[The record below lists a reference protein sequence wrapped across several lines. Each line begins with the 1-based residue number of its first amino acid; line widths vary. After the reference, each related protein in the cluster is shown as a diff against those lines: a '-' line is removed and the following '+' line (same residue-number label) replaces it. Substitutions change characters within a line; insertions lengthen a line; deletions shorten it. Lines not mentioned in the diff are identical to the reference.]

1 MNANDTV
8 FNDED
13 LLKLESV
20 IKNIK
25 DPNARK
31 RLVHLQHGLKKK
43 IKERKEAADSRKRSL
58 TTAYKIII
66 PFTLIFVIIGVY
78 YFMKKEGLTKNID
91 KFIDDIN

>member
-1 MNANDTV
+1 MNNNDTV

-13 LLKLESV
+13 VLKLESV

-43 IKERKEAADSRKRSL
+43 IKERKEAADCRKRSL
-58 TTAYKIII
+58 TTAYMVII
-66 PFTLIFVIIGVY
+66 PFTILFAIVGVY
-78 YFMKKEGLTKNID
+78 YFLKKEELLNNNK
-91 KFIDDIN
+91 K

>member
-1 MNANDTV
+1 MNTNDTV

-20 IKNIK
+20 IKNVK

-43 IKERKEAADSRKRSL
+43 IKERKEAADNRKRSL
-58 TTAYKIII
+58 TTAYMVII
-66 PFTLIFVIIGVY
+66 PFTILFAIVGVY
-78 YFMKKEGLTKNID
+78 YFLRKEELSRSNKE
-91 KFIDDIN
+91 

>member
-1 MNANDTV
+1 MSENYTV

-20 IKNIK
+20 IKNVK

-58 TTAYKIII
+58 TTAYIVII
-66 PFTLIFVIIGVY
+66 PFTILFAIVGVY
-78 YFMKKEGLTKNID
+78 YFLKKEELTKNNH
-91 KFIDDIN
+91 K

>member
-1 MNANDTV
+1 MNTNDTV

-20 IKNIK
+20 IKNVK
-25 DPNARK
+25 DPNAKK

-58 TTAYKIII
+58 TTAYIVII
-66 PFTLIFVIIGVY
+66 PFTIIFAIVGIY
-78 YFMKKEGLTKNID
+78 YFLKKEELSKNTN
-91 KFIDDIN
+91 K

>member
-1 MNANDTV
+1 MVTNDTV

-20 IKNIK
+20 IKNVK

-43 IKERKEAADSRKRSL
+43 IKERKEAADNRKRSL
-58 TTAYKIII
+58 TTAYMVII
-66 PFTLIFVIIGVY
+66 PFTILFAIVGVY
-78 YFMKKEGLTKNID
+78 YFLKKEELSRSNKE
-91 KFIDDIN
+91 